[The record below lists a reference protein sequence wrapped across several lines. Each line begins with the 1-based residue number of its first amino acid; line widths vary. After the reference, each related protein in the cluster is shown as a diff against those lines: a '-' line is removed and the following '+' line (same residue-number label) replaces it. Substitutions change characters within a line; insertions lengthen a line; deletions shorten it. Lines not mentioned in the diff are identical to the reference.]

1 MSKQNTPFNKGNS
14 VAQADPVAQ
23 AHAAA
28 LAAES
33 QKITKDQEKVAVV
46 DAESIQPESASETP
60 VKDAAPLDGEVVSEP
75 LPVEQL
81 AVSVT
86 NAKDPEAQAPKGA
99 TDVKDT
105 SKVDPTPVDKPTI
118 VAKPQVVNP
127 NVVKRGDGASPRQAS
142 PQGAAD
148 VQKTVV
154 SNSFSAMI
162 AAEKAKGQ
170 SWSSDL
176 ISFLERYVEA
186 MAPRRIT
193 SSADIAKWQEGLYD
207 KLVAVI
213 ERSPSNEFNRLWRI
227 AIAYFGEYKS
237 GCFSPVYYS
246 RGAKEWKRDPKQY
259 QMLAALAN
267 LLEASARDIKSVNQ
281 VVNVNAVVGKSFSE
295 EGRGRV
301 IAFYL
306 K

>member
-1 MSKQNTPFNKGNS
+1 MSKSNTPFNKGTS
-14 VAQADPVAQ
+14 AVQTDPVAE

-28 LAAES
+28 LAAEANKS
-33 QKITKDQEKVAVV
+33 EVTESVAATTEKPAETEAVV
-46 DAESIQPESASETP
+46 TTQAPAKQTESQEAQ
-60 VKDAAPLDGEVVSEP
+60 K
-75 LPVEQL
+75 LPIEQL
-81 AVSVT
+81 AVKVSD
-86 NAKDPEAQAPKGA
+86 AKDPEVQAPKGA

-105 SKVDPTPVDKPTI
+105 SKVDQTPVDKPTI
-118 VAKPQVVNP
+118 VAKPQVVDP
-127 NVVKRGDGASPRQAS
+127 SVVKRGDGASPRQAS